1 MKLLP
6 SIINGR
12 ERDLIKETEDGQEV
26 FYYEDEN
33 LIIRN
38 FLPEDATAWC
48 VCMHP
53 EFIRTPILKRKEILK
68 DIRRRINMDLN
79 PKLSSEKIL
88 EFTYMLNRKN
98 GRMFGTLYL
107 KEYPRTDKMEERT
120 VMKLFIKDTKEQLE
134 LKTLKA
140 LKNLQEKYHWYDNIT
155 ICQDNN
161 IEISLDDMLKK
172 FEK

>member
-1 MKLLP
+1 
-6 SIINGR
+6 
-12 ERDLIKETEDGQEV
+12 
-26 FYYEDEN
+26 
-33 LIIRN
+33 
-38 FLPEDATAWC
+38 
-48 VCMHP
+48 
-53 EFIRTPILKRKEILK
+53 
-68 DIRRRINMDLN
+68 
-79 PKLSSEKIL
+79 
-88 EFTYMLNRKN
+88 MLNRKN

-134 LKTLKA
+134 FKTLKA
-140 LKNLQEKYHWYDNIT
+140 LKNLQEKYCWYDNIT